1 MKLQVDVT
9 VNSPE
14 HAYEVLDNIKHDLAS
29 GRVDGVANDYE
40 GTPVGQFEL
49 LQPQENESAC

>member
-49 LQPQENESAC
+49 LQPLDN